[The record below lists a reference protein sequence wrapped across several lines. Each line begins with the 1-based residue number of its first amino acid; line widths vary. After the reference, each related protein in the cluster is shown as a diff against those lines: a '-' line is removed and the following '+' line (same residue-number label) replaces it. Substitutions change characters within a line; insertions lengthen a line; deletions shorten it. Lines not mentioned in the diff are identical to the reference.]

1 MSDWYV
7 LHVKTGNELNVV
19 NWIKILYPDIRMLTP
34 QRILKERH
42 EGKWKLVTRTL
53 FPGYVFILVH
63 LSVDM
68 YYYLNSVPNVI
79 KILGDNKIPKPV
91 PEEEM
96 QLVLKLSWRDDP
108 LEISNVIL
116 EGSEVNVVSGPLEGF
131 IGKIEKIDPRRFR
144 AKVKIELMGE
154 ERIVELGINI
164 VEKVD

>member
-68 YYYLNSVPNVI
+68 YYY
-79 KILGDNKIPKPV
+79 
-91 PEEEM
+91 
-96 QLVLKLSWRDDP
+96 
-108 LEISNVIL
+108 
-116 EGSEVNVVSGPLEGF
+116 
-131 IGKIEKIDPRRFR
+131 
-144 AKVKIELMGE
+144 
-154 ERIVELGINI
+154 
-164 VEKVD
+164 